1 MSVEPA
7 HGAIHPVASKS
18 LRQTTMHSG
27 VFGRNL
33 VLVCPGVY
41 CKPVPKNWTGS
52 LVAF

>member
-7 HGAIHPVASKS
+7 HGAIHPVAGKS
-18 LRQTTMHSG
+18 LRRTHLHSG

-41 CKPVPKNWTGS
+41 CKRVPKNWTRG
-52 LVAF
+52 LGAF